1 MTRRSSRLLLPL
13 VIAGVAAL
21 AAALWWHSGAPSA
34 ADRVA
39 SAPSTGAA
47 PAVPIPPP
55 TAPADA
61 AGKTPGAGT
70 QATAPTANDDLAPDA
85 SAMAWAAVDLD
96 AIREVMPD
104 NLFWKMAVPTKDPEI
119 LAQRAKERERWNTE
133 YGKVLSGN
141 ATADEIDTYY
151 AERQQL
157 AQDYVEFATY
167 LLAEYGDKLT
177 VRDVGLLKVAVE
189 LNLARLEQF
198 PRDLAEA
205 QARRE
210 EHDAAR
216 RKWREQQRAF
226 EDAPLR

>member
-1 MTRRSSRLLLPL
+1 MTRRSSRLLLA
-13 VIAGVAAL
+13 IAAAAAL
-21 AAALWWHSGAPSA
+21 AVALWWRAGAPPA

-55 TAPADA
+55 TGPAHA
-61 AGKTPGAGT
+61 A
-70 QATAPTANDDLAPDA
+70 APTSGTGTPAARDDLVPEPPET
-85 SAMAWAAVDLD
+85 AWAAVDLD

-104 NLFWKMAVPTKDPEI
+104 NLFWKMAVPTRDPEI

-141 ATADEIDTYY
+141 ATAEEIDTYY

-167 LLAEYGDKLT
+167 LLAEYGDELT

-210 EHDAAR
+210 QHDAAR
-216 RKWREQQRAF
+216 RAWREQQRAF
-226 EDAPLR
+226 EDAPIN